1 MTARNGFNLGS
12 SVIHRLRNMHHFT
25 VERNDDWDNKNFL
38 DFVVFYIP
46 NLQRIQSTGVQM
58 TSKLDDHAR
67 MSEFVETNTGEARL
81 VDRILYIEVDPA
93 LQLEGPGGDM
103 VAFVIRHFQMDRSWQ
118 HTDAAGARLFSN
130 MTYEMFNLR
139 DAAGRSNRPT
149 GFPASTSAGSSSF
162 GSSNPSS
169 GSVPSA
175 SASSAASSAATDPS
189 ELVRALQHRR
199 TQITG

>member
-1 MTARNGFNLGS
+1 MTARNGFNLGH

-25 VERNDDWDNKNFL
+25 VERNDDWDNKNFI

-58 TSKLDDHAR
+58 TPKLDDTAR
-67 MSEFVETNTGEARL
+67 MSEFVDTNTGEGKL

-93 LQLEGPGGDM
+93 LNLEGPGGDM

-130 MTYEMFNLR
+130 MTYEMFSLR
-139 DAAGRSNRPT
+139 EAAGRGR
-149 GFPASTSAGSSSF
+149 GAAPAARTESSAGTSAA
-162 GSSNPSS
+162 P
-169 GSVPSA
+169 A
-175 SASSAASSAATDPS
+175 AASGDPS